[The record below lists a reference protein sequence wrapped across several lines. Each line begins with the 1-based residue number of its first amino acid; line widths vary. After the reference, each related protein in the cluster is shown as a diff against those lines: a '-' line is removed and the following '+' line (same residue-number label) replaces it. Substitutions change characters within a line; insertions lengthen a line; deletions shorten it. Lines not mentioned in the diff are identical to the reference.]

1 MKLNQQC
8 LIETAKG
15 IGAVL
20 TSVLVLMPSAAFA
33 QGIGITGGSDGWK
46 TFLAKVAREGS
57 GQMVVT
63 GPIAAK
69 FASTFGSQAPVMA
82 TAKVVRELSIAGCK
96 RLLINITM
104 PGVTV
109 KDSTGRDH
117 PIDVRSNMNMCIDG
131 SIPGQE
137 QLKPEE
143 RTK

>member
-1 MKLNQQC
+1 MKYAS
-8 LIETAKG
+8 LIAT
-15 IGAVL
+15 VL
-20 TSVLVLMPSAAFA
+20 LVLNPCPAFS
-33 QGIGITGGSDGWK
+33 QGLGLTGGADGWK
-46 TFLAKVAREGS
+46 TFLATVAREGS
-57 GQMVVT
+57 GQMVLT

-69 FASTFGSQAPVMA
+69 FASTFGSQAPVLA
-82 TAKVVRELSIAGCK
+82 SAKVVSELSIKGCK

-104 PGVTV
+104 PGATV
-109 KDSTGRDH
+109 KDSTGREH